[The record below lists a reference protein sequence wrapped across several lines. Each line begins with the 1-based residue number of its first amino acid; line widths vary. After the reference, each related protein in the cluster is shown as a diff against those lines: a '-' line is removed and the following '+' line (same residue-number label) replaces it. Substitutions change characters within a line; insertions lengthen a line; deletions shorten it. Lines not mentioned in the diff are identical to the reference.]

1 MLETIILLHLRSEE
15 LACCCDDTFVEVLD
29 INRDFSSVY
38 KNARHTD
45 FVRGLAWYK
54 DDLLS
59 CSWDNTVLKHT
70 IHSCDRSYFNQRLK
84 KKKQYKSIKKVL
96 YQQIK

>member
-70 IHSCDRSYFNQRLK
+70 IHSCDQ
-84 KKKQYKSIKKVL
+84 
-96 YQQIK
+96 